1 MSLAPPH
8 ITPEDPRVR
17 EEGPGAQPSPHSAS
31 AAFIIIP
38 GFCHPGT
45 PPRMILEDLLMVL
58 SCLSLHSVWKVTHRT
73 TRVPTRVSCG
83 SDAEKVVVGNGQ
95 GNLLGEFLLLPV
107 LLSGSFVPLG
117 GGGKCLISLPEL
129 HLPVAFSFLF
139 PASSHLTPQA

>member
-1 MSLAPPH
+1 
-8 ITPEDPRVR
+8 
-17 EEGPGAQPSPHSAS
+17 
-31 AAFIIIP
+31 
-38 GFCHPGT
+38 
-45 PPRMILEDLLMVL
+45 MVL

-117 GGGKCLISLPEL
+117 CGGRGKCLISLPEL
-129 HLPVAFSFLF
+129 HVPVAFSFLF